1 MAAGLARASAAAP
14 SGSRAVARPSGS
26 VDVDGPQVPQSAVL
40 VGFSAPSAGSDD
52 SVAMRVLSTA
62 LSMMGG
68 RLWRAL
74 RERPPHAYAV
84 YASHLALVEGGGLIV
99 HATSQP
105 GSEERV
111 LDAILGEAADVAS
124 GGLTAPEIDRAR
136 RHLAGALGISL
147 ERRSTRAAGYAMAEV
162 MGLGYE
168 RVERLP
174 DMVRGITDEDVARVA
189 RKYLDPSRGHAS
201 VAVRGK
207 A

>member
-1 MAAGLARASAAAP
+1 M
-14 SGSRAVARPSGS
+14 
-26 VDVDGPQVPQSAVL
+26 PQSTVL
-40 VGFSAPSAGSDD
+40 VGFGAPPAGSDD

-84 YASHLALVEGGGLIV
+84 HATHRALVEGGGLIV

-105 GSEERV
+105 GSEEQV
-111 LDAILGEAADVAS
+111 QDGILREATDVAS
-124 GGLTAPEIDRAR
+124 RGLQAPEIDRAR

-147 ERRSTRAAGYAMAEV
+147 ERRAARAAGYAMAEV
-162 MGLGYE
+162 MGFGYE

-174 DMVRGITDEDVARVA
+174 GIIRSVTDEDVARVA
-189 RKYLDPSRGHAS
+189 GEYLDPSRGFAS
-201 VAVRGK
+201 VAVRGR